1 MKVILFLCFVGVSF
15 VVAYSFDRE
24 NGYYGNNH
32 HAIEDLL
39 RIKELL
45 RGRENVFNGYNN
57 DVVDDLLRNIER
69 SFDRENGYYGNNHH
83 AIEDLL
89 RIKEVENSERIRDK
103 RKLGNVIVI
112 EENLDYLD
120 LFQHD

>member
-39 RIKELL
+39 RIKEL
-45 RGRENVFNGYNN
+45 
-57 DVVDDLLRNIER
+57 